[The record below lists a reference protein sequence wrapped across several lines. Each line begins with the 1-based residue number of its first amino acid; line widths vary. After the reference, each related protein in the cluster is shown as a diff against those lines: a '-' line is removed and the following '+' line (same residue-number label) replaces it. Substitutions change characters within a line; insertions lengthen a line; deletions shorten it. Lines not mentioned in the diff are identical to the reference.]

1 MLIAR
6 LWLARRGHEW
16 SPGCDLPTL
25 GQLSRVA
32 NRMAGNGWEAVHVR
46 SDRRCR
52 GPQASATRRCAGEVP
67 DDWFD
72 EVGVIVSLDDEPPV
86 AEQPWCA
93 GQPPRLASGVG
104 LRLRTVAAGWLV
116 AQPRSK
122 LRRFGSQP
130 PDFLR

>member
-1 MLIAR
+1 MSRPA
-6 LWLARRGHEW
+6 
-16 SPGCDLPTL
+16 SVCDKELC
-25 GQLSRVA
+25 
-32 NRMAGNGWEAVHVR
+32 W
-46 SDRRCR
+46 
-52 GPQASATRRCAGEVP
+52 EVP

-93 GQPPRLASGVG
+93 GQPPRLTSGVG